1 MLKLNYKAK
10 PGDPDYQPNQDQ
22 GAMLSASSRLMQGT
36 GGNKK
41 KAEHRD
47 KTKDDDY
54 KKYLAEH
61 TPWFVYDFI

>member
-1 MLKLNYKAK
+1 
-10 PGDPDYQPNQDQ
+10 
-22 GAMLSASSRLMQGT
+22 MLSASSRLMQGT

-41 KAEHRD
+41 KTEHRD

-61 TPWFVYDFI
+61 TPWFVYDFIQCIEYLPNIN